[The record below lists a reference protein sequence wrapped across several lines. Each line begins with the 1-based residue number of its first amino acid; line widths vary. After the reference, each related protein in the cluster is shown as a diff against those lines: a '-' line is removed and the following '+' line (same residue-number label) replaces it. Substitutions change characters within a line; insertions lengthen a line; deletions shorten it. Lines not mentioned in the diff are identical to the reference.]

1 MMRFMCGE
9 EGHFSDHDDMIEIEA
24 EDAAAAAEA
33 FIQYVD
39 GRDSEWFARP
49 DDAHV
54 IVVQRGDKVW
64 KFGAS
69 FDYVK
74 SWRVRKLPRVEAVEQ

>member
-1 MMRFMCGE
+1 MERFWCGE
-9 EGHFSDHDDMIEIEA
+9 EGHFSDDDDLVEIEAQSA
-24 EDAAAAAEA
+24 EDAAHA
-33 FIQYVD
+33 FIGYVD

-49 DDAHV
+49 DDAYAI
-54 IVVQRGDKVW
+54 IVKRGDRTW

-74 SWRVRKLPRVEAVEQ
+74 SWRVRERATVEAK